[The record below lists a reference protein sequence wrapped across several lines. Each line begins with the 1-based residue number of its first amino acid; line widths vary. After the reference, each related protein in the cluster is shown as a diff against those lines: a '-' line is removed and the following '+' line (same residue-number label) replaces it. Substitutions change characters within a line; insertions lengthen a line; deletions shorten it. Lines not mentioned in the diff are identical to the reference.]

1 MPFKVG
7 FIGLGNMGKPM
18 AKNLVKKG
26 FDVTVY
32 HYRREEPVR
41 ELVELGAKR
50 AGTIKELAAA
60 TDVVF
65 SMVRD
70 DAQTEEVI
78 LGKEGVLNGIKS
90 GSTIIITSTVSPD
103 LCQRI
108 SKEASKMGVG
118 VLDSPVSGAEAR
130 AIAGT
135 LTLMIGGDE
144 SLVKKMNPVLMA
156 ISANQFHLGAIGMG
170 QIAKIANNMIL
181 FSSIATT
188 TEALAFGVKA
198 GIPLKT
204 LVATFNV
211 SSGSTYVSQHWEAI
225 AAEKKN
231 KSPSASFTVFS
242 KDLKLALKYA
252 KEMDVEL
259 PLISQFGQIDLW
271 RSPE

>member
-1 MPFKVG
+1 MLFKVG

-41 ELVELGAKR
+41 ELVQLGAKR
-50 AGTIKELAAA
+50 ASTIKELAAA

-78 LGKEGVLNGIKS
+78 LGEEGVLKGIKS

-144 SLVKKMNPVLMA
+144 NLIKKMNPVFMA

-170 QIAKIANNMIL
+170 QIAKIANNMVL

-211 SSGSTYVSQHWEAI
+211 SSGSTYVSQNWEAI